1 MPVISPTRIPHAPP
15 PRHTHRAR
23 LLAGVVALG
32 VAACRPA
39 PAPVAATA
47 YPAARLLETRATLGV
62 PTVDL
67 APDTTLPVVV
77 DREPGQYLG
86 HPTTVLLEDGRTML
100 VAYPRGHGAGA
111 IMLRRSP
118 DAGRSWSA
126 PLPVPENWA
135 TSKETPT
142 IHRVV
147 GPDGRKRLVLF
158 SGLYPIRM
166 AHSEDDGATW
176 TPLAPIG
183 DYGGIVAM
191 GSVVRVADGDYLAFF
206 HDDGRFFRNAGGRSG
221 RFTVYT
227 VRSRDGGLTWGAPV
241 AIASHPTLN
250 LCEPGVFRSPDGRQ
264 LVALLRENGRTAPSQ
279 RIVSTDEGV
288 TWSAP
293 VPLPLALTGDRHV
306 AVRLR
311 DGRYLV
317 SFRDMAPESPTKGDW
332 VAWLGTF
339 DELTRPAPGGYRVR
353 LMDNTNAWDST
364 YPGVELLPD
373 GRVVLTTYGHWTAG
387 QQPWIASITLDVP
400 RLERTR
406 AAVGVAP

>member
-1 MPVISPTRIPHAPP
+1 MPAISP
-15 PRHTHRAR
+15 HRAR
-23 LLAGVVALG
+23 SAPPALQACGALLL
-32 VAACRPA
+32 VAAGCRPA
-39 PAPVAATA
+39 GAPVPPPTAPVAP
-47 YPAARLLETRATLGV
+47 YPAARLLDTRAALGV
-62 PTVDL
+62 HTVDL
-67 APDTTLPVVV
+67 APDSTLPVVV

-86 HPTTVLLEDGRTML
+86 HPTTVLLEDGRTLL

-126 PLPVPENWA
+126 PLPVPANWA
-135 TSKETPT
+135 TSRETPT

-147 GPDGRKRLVLF
+147 DRAGRKRLVLF

-176 TPLAPIG
+176 TPLTPIG

-191 GSVVRVADGDYLAFF
+191 GSVVRVATGDYLAFF
-206 HDDGRFFRNAGGRSG
+206 HDDGRFFRNAGGKSG

-227 VRSRDGGLTWGAPV
+227 VRSTDGGLTWGAPV

-250 LCEPGVFRSPDGRQ
+250 LCEPGVLRSPDGRQ
-264 LVALLRENGRTAPSQ
+264 LVALLRENGRTAPAQ
-279 RIVSTDEGV
+279 RLVSSDEGA

-293 VPLPLALTGDRHV
+293 LPLSLALTGDRHV

-317 SFRDMAPESPTKGDW
+317 SFRDMAPDSPTKGDW
-332 VAWLGTF
+332 VAWIGTF
-339 DELTRPAPGGYRVR
+339 DELMRPVPGGYRVR

-406 AAVGVAP
+406 EALGTAR